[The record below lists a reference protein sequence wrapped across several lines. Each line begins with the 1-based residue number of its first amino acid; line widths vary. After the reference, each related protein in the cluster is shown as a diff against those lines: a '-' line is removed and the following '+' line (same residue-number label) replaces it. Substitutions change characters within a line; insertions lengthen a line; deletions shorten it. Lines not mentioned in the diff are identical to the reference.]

1 MSAINHKAKI
11 LVAIIAMSA
20 LSGTSS
26 AALAEGPEPE
36 FPLFRQLDRDP
47 TAGPLELGRSV
58 TLLTDQDFAPWSFVD
73 ADGALR
79 GVSIDLA
86 RQACAELGLSCA
98 FKSMPFGALRKALA
112 DGGGDAIVSGLKA
125 DEQFLDTATLTRPY
139 FLALGRFMTRQ
150 GTSLPSS
157 DTRALAGK
165 RIGFVRNS
173 AHGAF
178 LQKHY
183 AKSELGA
190 YDTLAS
196 AQEALRTGA
205 VDAIFGDALAMAYW
219 QAGTDARKCCQPLG
233 KAFIDRDTFSRGL
246 FFSVRADQ
254 QDLRDAF
261 DQALD
266 VLEERGDT
274 ARIFTAYL
282 PGPVW

>member
-1 MSAINHKAKI
+1 MNTINHRVIFFAFT
-11 LVAIIAMSA
+11 IAMSVFA
-20 LSGTSS
+20 GWTPF
-26 AALAEGPEPE
+26 AHAEGPAPE
-36 FPLFRQLDRDP
+36 FPRFRQLDRDP
-47 TAGPLELGRSV
+47 TAGPLELGRAV
-58 TLLTDQDFAPWSFVD
+58 TLLTDQDFAPWSFTD
-73 ADGALR
+73 AEGVLK

-86 RQACAELGLSCA
+86 RQACAELGLNCI
-98 FKSMPFGALRKALA
+98 FKSVPFGSLRKTLA

-139 FLALGRFMTRQ
+139 FLALGRFMARQ
-150 GTSLPSS
+150 GTSLPSN

-183 AKSELGA
+183 AKSELSA

-196 AQEALRTGA
+196 SQEALRTGA

-246 FFSVRADQ
+246 FFSVRNDQ
-254 QDLRDAF
+254 PDLREAF

>member
-1 MSAINHKAKI
+1 MSTINLRAKSRI
-11 LVAIIAMSA
+11 VLLA
-20 LSGTSS
+20 LSVLLIVDED
-26 AALAEGPEPE
+26 ARAQEREAE
-36 FPLFRQLDRDP
+36 FPRFRQTDRDP
-47 TAGPLELGRSV
+47 TAGPLEIGRSV

-73 ADGALR
+73 TDGTLR

-86 RQACAELGLSCA
+86 RQACAELGLNCA
-98 FKSMPFGALRKALA
+98 FKSMPFGTLRKALA
-112 DGGGDAIVSGLKA
+112 DSGGDAIVSGLKA
-125 DEQFLDTATLTRPY
+125 DEQFLDIATLTRPY
-139 FLALGRFMTRQ
+139 FLALGRFMARQ
-150 GTSLPSS
+150 GTSLPSN

-165 RIGFVRNS
+165 RVGFVRNS

-183 AKSELGA
+183 AKSELSA

-219 QAGTDARKCCQPLG
+219 QAGTDARQCCQPLG

-246 FFSVRADQ
+246 FFSVRNDQ
-254 QDLRDAF
+254 PDLREAF

-266 VLEERGDT
+266 ILEERGDT
-274 ARIFTAYL
+274 ARIFTTYL